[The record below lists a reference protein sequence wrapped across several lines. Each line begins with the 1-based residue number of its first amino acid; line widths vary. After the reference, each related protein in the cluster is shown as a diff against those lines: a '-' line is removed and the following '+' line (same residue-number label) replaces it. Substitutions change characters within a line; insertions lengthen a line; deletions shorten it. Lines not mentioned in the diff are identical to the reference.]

1 MSHVGP
7 KLVAVSGDG
16 LNPIQQMV
24 LDALAKRADFV
35 PSPPELADDIDAHVT
50 EALEPVARHYT
61 ADKPLVIA
69 KHTLNSV
76 HGCETQHVANR
87 GKFAW
92 SLPLVR
98 GTVLHKAIELLIN
111 IRTPRTPSEIVDD
124 ALDRIVETERGSAS
138 DYVASLSPAEEAELR
153 ATIVDLVTKY
163 EDSFPPLKSEWRPVV
178 ESNAKVYLCNRSIL
192 LTARTDLTI
201 GPPGSKVIIDMK
213 TGRMSAAYR
222 EDLRFYALTETLKSR
237 QTPRLTATF
246 AVDSQRIDT
255 EAVSVD
261 TLRAAVRRLVEGAQL
276 IDELD
281 RQARPPTKRT
291 SFACRWC
298 PLLETCDEGRAF
310 LADDDVDY

>member
-1 MSHVGP
+1 MAGET
-7 KLVAVSGDG
+7 
-16 LNPIQQMV
+16 LNPIQQSV
-24 LDALAKRADFV
+24 LDALAKRPEFV
-35 PSPPELADDIDAHVT
+35 PSTPELADDIEAHVT
-50 EALEPVARHYT
+50 DALEPVARHYS

-76 HGCETQHVANR
+76 HGCEAQHVANR

-92 SLPLVR
+92 SIPLVR

-111 IRTPRTPSEIVDD
+111 MRSPRTPSDIVDD

-138 DYVASLSPAEEAELR
+138 DYIASLSPAEQAELR
-153 ATIVDLVTKY
+153 ATIIDLVTKY
-163 EDSFPPLKSEWRPVV
+163 EDSFPPLKPEWRPVV
-178 ESNAKVYLCNRSIL
+178 ESNAKVHLCNRSIL

-201 GPPGSKVIIDMK
+201 GPPGSKVIIDLK

-222 EDLRFYALTETLKSR
+222 EDLRFYALAETLKSR

-255 EAVSVD
+255 EPVTVD

-281 RQARPPTKRT
+281 RQHRPPTKKT

-298 PLLETCDEGRAF
+298 PLLGSCSEGTAF
-310 LADDDVDY
+310 LAEDADDY

>member
-1 MSHVGP
+1 MSGEVP
-7 KLVAVSGDG
+7 SVSP
-16 LNPIQQMV
+16 LNPIQQSV
-24 LDALAKRADFV
+24 LDALAKKPDFV
-35 PSPPELADDIDAHVT
+35 ASSPELADEIEAHVT
-50 EALEPVARHYT
+50 EALEPVARNYT

-76 HGCETQHVANR
+76 HSCEAQHVANR

-111 IRTPRTPSEIVDD
+111 SRTPRTPSEIVDD

-138 DYVASLSPAEEAELR
+138 DYIATLSPAEQAELR

-163 EDSFPPLKSEWRPVV
+163 EDSFPPLKPEWRPVV
-178 ESNAKVYLCNRSIL
+178 ESNAKVHLCDRSIL

-201 GPPGSKVIIDMK
+201 GPPGSKVIIDLK
-213 TGRMSAAYR
+213 TGRMNAAYR

-255 EAVSVD
+255 EAVSID

-281 RQARPPTKRT
+281 RQHRAPRKKT

-298 PLLETCDEGRAF
+298 PLFENCDEGQAY
-310 LADDDVDY
+310 LASDNDDY